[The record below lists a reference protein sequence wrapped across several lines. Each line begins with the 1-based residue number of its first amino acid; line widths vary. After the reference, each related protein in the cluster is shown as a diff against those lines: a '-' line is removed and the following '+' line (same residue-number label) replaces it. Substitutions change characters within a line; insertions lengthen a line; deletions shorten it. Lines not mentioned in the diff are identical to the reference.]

1 MALTVSYPF
10 SDFADRDRLRGA
22 AQALCRSALRVC
34 LRFSHHHSVEDHRGA
49 GPFPAV
55 TWLRSCLS
63 PLSHPSSISSS
74 SEGVTKCS
82 PPRSGGVGGKGAA
95 PPPRGLGI
103 YRDDLEFCMG
113 DTCSPPFSPTCV
125 FTQSCISVW
134 IGEGY
139 LSILGVIIQYHV
151 TYSVTLVWL
160 RPLRA
165 LSVGSCVPLTR

>member
-1 MALTVSYPF
+1 MLLRRCVHQPSAFVCSFLTITLWKTTEVQGRSRQSPGSGHVCHLCLIPLLYRP
-10 SDFADRDRLRGA
+10 LRKESLSA
-22 AQALCRSALRVC
+22 AHL
-34 LRFSHHHSVEDHRGA
+34 E
-49 GPFPAV
+49 
-55 TWLRSCLS
+55 
-63 PLSHPSSISSS
+63 
-74 SEGVTKCS
+74 
-82 PPRSGGVGGKGAA
+82 VGGRGAA

-139 LSILGVIIQYHV
+139 PSILGVIIQYHV
-151 TYSVTLVWL
+151 TYSVTLVRL